1 MKLRSLIK
9 KERKFIPKNK
19 RGAIGII
26 IFFMALMLVLVLG
39 FIAAMAWSVLDI
51 ASDEI
56 TPIMEELGM
65 AGDANLS
72 QASEYSFGVANTFVQ
87 AMPWLI
93 ALGYVMALIFTLVF
107 VFIVGYN
114 PHPAFI
120 GFYLVLMI
128 LLIFLCIIMSNMY
141 QDIYTGDDEISS
153 RLQEQDTLSYLILH
167 SPFIMA
173 LIAVIGGILMFA
185 RQAGSEAG
193 GGGGF
198 GV

>member
-9 KERKFIPKNK
+9 PKGK
-19 RGAIGII
+19 KGAIGII

-39 FIAAMAWSVLDI
+39 FIAAMAWAVLDI
-51 ASDEI
+51 ASDEL
-56 TPIMEELGM
+56 TPIMTELGM
-65 AGDANLS
+65 AGETNLS
-72 QASEYSFGVANTFVQ
+72 EAGEYSFGTANTFVQ
-87 AMPWLI
+87 AMPFLI
-93 ALGYVMALIFTLVF
+93 AIGFVMALIFTLVF

-120 GFYLVLMI
+120 GLYLALMI

-141 QDIYTGDDEISS
+141 QDIYTGDDEIAT
-153 RLQEQDTLSYLILH
+153 RLQEQTTTSYLILH

-173 LIAVIGGILMFA
+173 FIAVVGGILMFA
-185 RQAGSEAG
+185 RQSTAEAG
-193 GGGGF
+193 GSGGF

>member
-1 MKLRSLIK
+1 MLIRSLIK
-9 KERKFIPKNK
+9 KKPRQLNRK
-19 RGAIGII
+19 GAIGII
-26 IFFMALMLVLVLG
+26 VFFMALMLVLVLG

-51 ASDEI
+51 ASDEL
-56 TPIMEELGM
+56 TPIMTELGM
-65 AGDANLS
+65 AGDTNMSEA
-72 QASEYSFGVANTFVQ
+72 AEYSFGTINKFVQ
-87 AMPWLI
+87 AMPFLI
-93 ALGYVMALIFTLVF
+93 AVGYVMALIFTLVF

-141 QDIYTGDDEISS
+141 QDIYTGDDEIAT
-153 RLQEQDTLSYLILH
+153 RLQEQTTTSYLILH

-173 LIAVIGGILMFA
+173 MIAAIGGILMFA
-185 RQAGSEAG
+185 RQSSAEAG

-198 GV
+198 GI